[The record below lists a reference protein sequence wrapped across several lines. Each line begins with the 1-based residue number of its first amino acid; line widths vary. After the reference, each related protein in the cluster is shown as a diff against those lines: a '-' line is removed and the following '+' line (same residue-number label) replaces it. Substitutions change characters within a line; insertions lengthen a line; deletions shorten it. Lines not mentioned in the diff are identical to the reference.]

1 MSTTAGGLE
10 AEFVPTPEGQ
20 RVRDVFDL
28 HEFGVELYKQ
38 RMRREHPAADEAE
51 IASLTRGWLFGAS

>member
-1 MSTTAGGLE
+1 MSATTEGLE
-10 AEFVPTPEGQ
+10 SEFVPTPEGQ

-51 IASLTRGWLFGAS
+51 IASLTRGWLSKES

>member
-1 MSTTAGGLE
+1 MSATAEGSE
-10 AEFVPTPEGQ
+10 SESIPTPEGQ

-38 RMRREHPAADEAE
+38 RMRRENPAADEAE
-51 IASLTRGWLFGAS
+51 IASLVRGWLSGGS